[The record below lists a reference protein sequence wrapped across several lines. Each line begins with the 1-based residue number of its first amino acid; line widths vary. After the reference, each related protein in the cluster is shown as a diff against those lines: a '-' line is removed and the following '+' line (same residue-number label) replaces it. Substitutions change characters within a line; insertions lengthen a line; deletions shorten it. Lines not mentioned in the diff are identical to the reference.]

1 MRAEMDLILALM
13 LVLIFIAL
21 CLFRRLNVLVA
32 EVNRIEETDDERLQ
46 KISAQIYSVG
56 KLEREHFDMMI
67 GEGRYIAQ
75 EVVLVVDALLK
86 GEEGD
91 RVTLPW
97 LRIRS

>member
-1 MRAEMDLILALM
+1 
-13 LVLIFIAL
+13 LV
-21 CLFRRLNVLVA
+21 
-32 EVNRIEETDDERLQ
+32 TQLQ
-46 KISAQIYSVG
+46 
-56 KLEREHFDMMI
+56 HFDMMI